1 MQAQMRLPLT
11 PHGIPELATFAVLF
25 LGGAAC
31 GWGLVGGWFGAGCA
45 VIGCG
50 AYAFV
55 LNFFRDPER
64 PLPGGEDIVV
74 SPADGKV
81 TDVLE
86 LPAMPPCGGS
96 GDSGPCVRIGIF
108 LSVFDVHVNRV
119 PLKGQVC
126 HLAHRPGAFLD
137 ARDPAGS
144 DRNEAMDMGLTV
156 QMPSGPRQVLVR
168 QIAGAIARRIV
179 CPALIGQQFQR
190 GERYGMIKF
199 GSRAEVFLPRDMVAE
214 VLVQPGDMLKG
225 GLNAIARLKECPQ

>member
-1 MQAQMRLPLT
+1 MRLPLT
-11 PHGIPELATFAVLF
+11 PHGIPELAAFAVLF
-25 LGGAAC
+25 LGGAAT
-31 GWGLVGGWFGAGCA
+31 GFVLVGGPFGVVCA
-45 VIGCG
+45 IVGGG

-55 LNFFRDPER
+55 LNFFRDPDR
-64 PLPGGEDIVV
+64 PLPAGEDVCV

-86 LPAMPPCGGS
+86 IPANEFTG
-96 GDSGPCVRIGIF
+96 GPCVRIGIF

-119 PLKGQVC
+119 PLKGTVC

-144 DRNEAMDMGLTV
+144 ERNEAMDLGLLIDL
-156 QMPSGPRQVLVR
+156 PSGPRKVLVR

-179 CPALIGQQFQR
+179 CPAPLGQSFAR

-199 GSRAEVFLPRDMVAE
+199 GSRAEVFLPRDLVAE
-214 VLVQPGDMLKG
+214 VFVRVGDRVKG
-225 GLNAIARLKECPQ
+225 GADALARLKESPK